1 VLLAAGTSARPG
13 RADASAVRLAV
24 SGSVR
29 LVQGGHVGLPPSL
42 PPSVRP
48 AGPATAR
55 QPCGG
60 GR

>member
-1 VLLAAGTSARPG
+1 VGAAVLLAAGTSARPG

-29 LVQGGHVGLPPSL
+29 LVQGGHVGLR
-42 PPSVRP
+42 PSVRP